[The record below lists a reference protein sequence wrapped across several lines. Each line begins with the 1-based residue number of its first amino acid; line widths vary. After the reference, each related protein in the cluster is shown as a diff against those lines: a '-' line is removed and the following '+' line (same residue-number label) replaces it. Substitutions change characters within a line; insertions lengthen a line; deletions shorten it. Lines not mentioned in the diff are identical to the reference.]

1 MSNNWSLE
9 LGLIPGVL
17 FGVRSYPAEE
27 CDTHVLYFGFI
38 DIALIVYKDKNEE

>member
-17 FGVRSYPAEE
+17 FGIRSYPAKE
-27 CDTHVLYFGFI
+27 CNTHVLYFGCI
-38 DIALIVYKDKNEE
+38 DIALIVYNDEDEE